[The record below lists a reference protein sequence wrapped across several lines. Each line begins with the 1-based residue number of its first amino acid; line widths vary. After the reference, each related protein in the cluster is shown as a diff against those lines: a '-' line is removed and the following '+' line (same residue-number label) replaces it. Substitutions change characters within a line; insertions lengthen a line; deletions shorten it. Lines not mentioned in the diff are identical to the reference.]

1 MTNKA
6 ADTRRLAI
14 DALQRIEADGA
25 YANIVL
31 PAMLQRSRLDSRD
44 RAFATE
50 LVYGTTRMRRACDW
64 LVDRYLIAPVE
75 PIVRAALRLG
85 AYQLVFVEVPA
96 HAAVNTTVSAS
107 PARARRLVNAV
118 LRKISSETDRKW
130 PDDATRLSYP
140 EWIVARLRSDLGTI
154 DADDALAAMNVGAPS
169 TVRSDG
175 YVQDES
181 SQFVGAAVGAA
192 AGERVAD
199 ICAAP
204 GGKATAMAS
213 SGALVVASDL
223 RSSRVSLIESNR
235 EKLDARSLVVTVAD
249 GTRLPYR
256 DATFDRVLVD
266 APCSGLGA
274 LRHRPDARWRIQED
288 APERL
293 AALQFALLREA
304 ERIVR
309 PGGVVLYS
317 VCTLTDAETV
327 AVDARVA
334 RELPSL
340 VPAALGEPWQE
351 RGRGG
356 QILPQLLGTD
366 GMFAVRYDRR

>member
-6 ADTRRLAI
+6 AETRRLAI
-14 DALQRIEADGA
+14 DALVRIDTDGA

-64 LVDRYLIAPVE
+64 LVDRFLMSSVE
-75 PIVRAALRLG
+75 PVVRAALRVG

-96 HAAVNTTVSAS
+96 HAAVNTTVSAA

-118 LRKISSETDRKW
+118 LRKVSAETARAW

-140 EWIVARLRSDLGTI
+140 DWIVERLRADLGADTA
-154 DADDALAAMNVGAPS
+154 DAALEAMNVAAPA
-169 TVRSDG
+169 TARADG

-181 SQFVGAAVGAA
+181 SQLVGAAMGAT
-192 AGERVAD
+192 AGERIAD
-199 ICAAP
+199 TCAAP
-204 GGKATAMAS
+204 GGKATALAA
-213 SGALVVASDL
+213 SGAFVAASDV
-223 RSSRVSLIESNR
+223 RASRI
-235 EKLDARSLVVTVAD
+235 SLVAANCAQLDTRTLAVTVAD

-274 LRHRPDARWRIQED
+274 LRHRPDARWRID
-288 APERL
+288 AAAIDRL
-293 AALQFALLREA
+293 AAVQFELVREA
-304 ERIVR
+304 ARVVR
-309 PGGVVLYS
+309 PGGTVLYS
-317 VCTLTDAETV
+317 VCTLTGTETI
-327 AVDARVA
+327 AVDERVA

-340 VPAALGEPWQE
+340 VPGALDEPWQP

-356 QILPQLLGTD
+356 QIWPQDRMSD
-366 GMFAVRYDRR
+366 GMFAVRYERR

>member
-1 MTNKA
+1 MTGKV
-6 ADTRRLAI
+6 ADTRRFAI
-14 DALQRIEADGA
+14 DALVRIDSGGA

-31 PAMLQRSRLDSRD
+31 PAMLQRSRLDARD
-44 RAFATE
+44 RAFVTE

-64 LVDRYLIAPVE
+64 LVDRYLLAPVE
-75 PIVRAALRLG
+75 PLVRAALRLG

-96 HAAVNTTVSAS
+96 HAAVNTTVNEA
-107 PARARRLVNAV
+107 PIRARRLVNAV
-118 LRKISSETDRKW
+118 LRKVSAETDRVW

-140 EWIVARLRSDLGTI
+140 EWIVARLRTDLGTV

-169 TVRSDG
+169 TTRDDG

-181 SQFVGAAVGAA
+181 SQFVGAAVGALQ
-192 AGERVAD
+192 GECVAD

-204 GGKATAMAS
+204 GGKATALSAT
-213 SGALVVASDL
+213 GALVAASDL
-223 RSSRVSLIESNR
+223 RASRASLIAANR
-235 EKLDARSLVVTVAD
+235 EKLDSRSLLVAVAD

-256 DATFDRVLVD
+256 DATFDRVLID

-274 LRHRPDARWRIQED
+274 LRHRPDARWRIQAD
-288 APERL
+288 APDRL
-293 AALQFALLREA
+293 AALQFQLLREA
-304 ERIVR
+304 ERVVK

-317 VCTLTDAETV
+317 VCTLTDVETV
-327 AVDARVA
+327 AVDARVE

-340 VPAALGEPWQE
+340 APVALGGPWQP

-356 QILPQLLGTD
+356 QILPQLRGTD
-366 GMFAVRYDRR
+366 GMFAIRYDKN

>member
-14 DALQRIEADGA
+14 DALVRIDADGA

-31 PAMLQRSRLDSRD
+31 PTMLQRSRLDSRD

-75 PIVRAALRLG
+75 PVVRAALRLG

-107 PARARRLVNAV
+107 PARARRLVHAV
-118 LRKISSETDRKW
+118 LRKVSGEADRMW

-140 EWIVARLRSDLGTI
+140 EWIVERLRTDLGIT
-154 DADDALAAMNVGAPS
+154 DADDALASMNVGAPS
-169 TVRSDG
+169 TVRADG

-181 SQFVGAAVGAA
+181 SQLVGAAVGVV
-192 AGERVAD
+192 AGETVAD

-204 GGKATAMAS
+204 GGKATAMAA
-213 SGALVVASDL
+213 SGALVIASDL
-223 RSSRVSLIESNR
+223 RAGRASLIAANR
-235 EKLDARSLVVTVAD
+235 DKLDARSLLVAVAD
-249 GTRLPYR
+249 GMRLPYR
-256 DATFDRVLVD
+256 DASFDRVLVD

-274 LRHRPDARWRIQED
+274 LRHRPDARWRIDEA

-293 AALQFALLREA
+293 ATLQFDLLREA

-309 PGGVVLYS
+309 PGGGVLYS

-327 AVDARVA
+327 AVDARVE
-334 RELPSL
+334 RELPGL
-340 VPAALGEPWQE
+340 VPVALGAPWQE

-366 GMFAVRYDRR
+366 GMFAVRYDKR

>member
-1 MTNKA
+1 MVRVPSSQNDWATSAMANKA

-14 DALQRIEADGA
+14 DALVRIDADGA

-64 LVDRYLIAPVE
+64 LVDRFLMSPVE
-75 PIVRAALRLG
+75 PVVRAALRVG

-96 HAAVNTTVSAS
+96 HAAVNTTVSAA

-118 LRKISSETDRKW
+118 LRKVSAETEREW

-140 EWIVARLRSDLGTI
+140 DWIVARLRADLGHA
-154 DADDALAAMNVGAPS
+154 DADAALASMNVAAPA
-169 TVRSDG
+169 TARDDG

-181 SQFVGAAVGAA
+181 SQLVGAAVGASP
-192 AGERVAD
+192 GESIAD
-199 ICAAP
+199 VCAAP
-204 GGKATAMAS
+204 GGKATAMAA
-213 SGALVVASDL
+213 SGALVVASDI
-223 RSSRVSLIESNR
+223 RASRVSLIAANR
-235 EKLDARSLVVTVAD
+235 ERLDASL
-249 GTRLPYR
+249 
-256 DATFDRVLVD
+256 DRVLVD

-274 LRHRPDARWRIQED
+274 LRHRPDARWRIDQAATD
-288 APERL
+288 RL
-293 AALQFALLREA
+293 AALQFDLLREA
-304 ERIVR
+304 ERVVK

-327 AVDARVA
+327 AVDARVH
-334 RELPSL
+334 RELPRL
-340 VPAALGEPWQE
+340 APVELPEPWQA
-351 RGRGG
+351 RGRGA
-356 QILPQLLGTD
+356 QILPQALGTD
-366 GMFAVRYDRR
+366 GMFAARYEKH

>member
-14 DALQRIEADGA
+14 DALVRIDADGA

-31 PAMLQRSRLDSRD
+31 PHMLQRSRLDSRD

-75 PIVRAALRLG
+75 PVVRAALRLG

-118 LRKISSETDRKW
+118 LRKVSAETDRAW

-140 EWIVARLRSDLGTI
+140 EWIVERLRADLGTT

-169 TVRSDG
+169 TVRADG

-181 SQFVGAAVGAA
+181 SQLVGAAVDAA
-192 AGERVAD
+192 PDERIAD
-199 ICAAP
+199 TCAAP
-204 GGKATAMAS
+204 GGKATALAA

-223 RSSRVSLIESNR
+223 RASRVSLIAANR
-235 EKLDARSLVVTVAD
+235 EQLDAHSLLVSVAD

-256 DATFDRVLVD
+256 DASFDRVLVD

-274 LRHRPDARWRIQED
+274 LRHRPDARWRIDEA
-288 APERL
+288 APDRL
-293 AALQFALLREA
+293 AALQFDLLREA
-304 ERIVR
+304 ERIVA

-327 AVDARVA
+327 AVDARVE

-340 VPAALGEPWQE
+340 VPASLPAPWEE

-366 GMFAVRYDRR
+366 GMFAVRYDKR

>member
-14 DALQRIEADGA
+14 DALVRIDADGA

-31 PAMLQRSRLDSRD
+31 PNMLQRSRLDSRD

-75 PIVRAALRLG
+75 PVVRAALRLG

-118 LRKISSETDRKW
+118 LRKVSAETDRTW

-140 EWIVARLRSDLGTI
+140 EWIVARLRTDLGTA
-154 DADDALAAMNVGAPS
+154 DADAALAAMNVGAPS
-169 TVRSDG
+169 TVRADG

-181 SQFVGAAVGAA
+181 SQLVGAAVGAIE
-192 AGERVAD
+192 GERVAD
-199 ICAAP
+199 VCAAP
-204 GGKATAMAS
+204 GGKATAMAA
-213 SGALVVASDL
+213 SGAVVAASDL
-223 RSSRVSLIESNR
+223 RSSRVSLIEANR
-235 EKLDARSLVVTVAD
+235 EKLDARSLVVAVAD

-256 DATFDRVLVD
+256 DESFDRVLVD

-274 LRHRPDARWRIQED
+274 LRHRPDARWRIQAD
-288 APERL
+288 ALERL
-293 AALQFALLREA
+293 ATLQFALLREA
-304 ERIVR
+304 ERVVK

-327 AVDARVA
+327 AVDARVE

-340 VPAALGEPWQE
+340 VPVALPAPWQE
-351 RGRGG
+351 RGRGW

-366 GMFAVRYDRR
+366 GMFAVRYDKY

>member
-14 DALQRIEADGA
+14 DALVRIDADGA

-31 PAMLQRSRLDSRD
+31 PNMLQRSRLDSRD

-75 PIVRAALRLG
+75 PVVRAALRLG

-118 LRKISSETDRKW
+118 LRKVSAETDRTW

-140 EWIVARLRSDLGTI
+140 EWIVARLRTDLGTA
-154 DADDALAAMNVGAPS
+154 DADAALAAMNVGAPS
-169 TVRSDG
+169 TVRADG

-181 SQFVGAAVGAA
+181 SQLVGAAVGAIE
-192 AGERVAD
+192 GERVAD
-199 ICAAP
+199 VCAAP
-204 GGKATAMAS
+204 GGKATAMAA
-213 SGALVVASDL
+213 SGAVVAASDL
-223 RSSRVSLIESNR
+223 RSSRVSLIEANR
-235 EKLDARSLVVTVAD
+235 EKLDARSLVVAVAD

-256 DATFDRVLVD
+256 DESFDRVLVD

-274 LRHRPDARWRIQED
+274 LRHRPDARWRIQAD
-288 APERL
+288 ALERL
-293 AALQFALLREA
+293 ATLQFALLREA
-304 ERIVR
+304 ERVVK

-327 AVDARVA
+327 AVDERVA
-334 RELPSL
+334 RELPGL
-340 VPAALGEPWQE
+340 VPSALGGPWQP

-356 QILPQLLGTD
+356 QILPQDRDTD
-366 GMFAVRYDRR
+366 GMFAVRYGKR